1 MSADDEAAD
10 HTSQK
15 KRKLTDI
22 FSERTELKKR
32 QLDIEERKVAAQEK
46 QLELLMLLVKDKVKE
61 Q

>member
-22 FSERTELKKR
+22 FSERTELKNG
-32 QLDIEERKVAAQEK
+32 IEERKVAAQEK
-46 QLELLMLLVKDKVKE
+46 QLELLMLYVKDKVKE

>member
-1 MSADDEAAD
+1 MSADDETAD